1 MICPMSTMHRP
12 FERVAVPHPQV
23 KETAGRY
30 EHGVFGGTAGK
41 QSADVKQEQR
51 RYGKFY
57 LRKQQLMSEE
67 VQAGMSSTKLKR
79 KTKKSVTRESAQT
92 FDPLLPARAA
102 GVVSEKAGPNMQK
115 IGGIMTDEA
124 VPDHHMKKMYRD
136 FIHGSNTDKLVFNR
150 DIDGNRDESEDPRD
164 LKGAAGNRASSNIH
178 WEDQKWSDEHRIT
191 MDDIAKSSF
200 APRRMKEVPTVK
212 TQVDEIMA
220 HKEPDPADTSVYDES
235 NPMYAGAAG
244 ATSATAALIAQKQY
258 DPTMK
263 PRRTNRIGYNSM
275 VDKVV
280 FGMDLDNSE
289 ADDAFEAELYS
300 GAGNRSH
307 SIVDPNDVSK
317 RTTSVITDA
326 KMYGEAKV
334 VSTGGSGLEPTP
346 PQDPRDFEGAAG
358 RSTLDHATRMNAERF
373 VEYRDARAVPYL
385 AKGSDAPPKMVAA
398 RRRYADQPGV
408 VHPAEADRLVLG
420 ANIDGSHEGPD
431 YRFGPGAAFEDAAG
445 ARSGTSKREV
455 ENMKSNIESTASRRK
470 LETPQADQSMDQ
482 LMYPERPNPEL
493 VVAEPRGFSRPFD
506 GGGYAAG
513 IDAVYHSEKVAA
525 NTRNTLIDGKVD
537 HHNRR
542 PSLVVQKQFD
552 LINGEKSDHIQQLS
566 DHPVFQDKAGKRTSA
581 IKLQE
586 HENNSIRIH
595 PLDLIK
601 DPFTHKGA
609 EPIDARKQQEYSKL
623 YGSTVKDVVFPQSS
637 GLSAPPISEGFS
649 PDVAGLTSETI
660 HVIRG
665 NGDPTERWDATPN
678 GPMEEV
684 YAEVGRAGKRGGL
697 LDHFFVSRK
706 AMVPAESMTADKSG
720 ASAQALIAMKREPPS
735 TSPEARGLGS
745 RAQGKRTMVLDTA
758 FDGAGGSSSAGIK
771 KGIEYRMHTGATP
784 ITRPNPVY
792 SSDIDEVVFSQ
803 DTDGSPLGYFDGK
816 QMRSYE
822 GAGVPCR
829 DMRRPKINP
838 GMKGKVVSE
847 GYFNASSVDVDSNV
861 DHLTGY
867 DASPDS
873 VSGLM
878 YEAMEDANLG
888 HKAVNL
894 TTELAYR
901 NCAGTSSASQALTKI
916 LGKTDSRMHF
926 PPSVLPG
933 GELKG
938 ADSAEGVAAVVFSE
952 EVKTDPHGQ
961 RGSVAGLG
969 GSQSDFERA
978 FTAGKSSGQL
988 NDTWDRRKGQRGF
1001 RPRGSLVLGR
1011 LTKTTQRE
1019 ARLEANRGLPPDLAG
1034 MSSDDR
1040 GVIDGMRHEVAPH
1053 VVKKV
1058 PHSLGSMGQAIYG
1071 SDGQSGVAERSANEE
1086 FGRFVSEM
1094 KGVGTAGDKSDHN
1107 ARVKNAFESHLESPA
1122 SARAKRGPLFSRFRH
1137 AAGNKLSLASTDL
1150 HRNTLMLNG
1159 GEIERAAAQSRS
1171 APSSSRNS
1179 QRTDRSRGTP
1189 RRGRRTPRADGSAG
1203 KATGVKRTP
1212 RANRSRRGE
1221 DGDGGGVAAAMR
1233 GWFAGAVARGRRDSR
1248 DGMSPRRPSR
1258 QLAAAPLRGGEAG
1271 VLALK
1276 AARESPAPSSRGTE
1290 NGGGGAYERA
1300 LDAGRS
1306 MLGTGSYT
1314 SSEWRGP
1321 LDGASAAMPTQM
1333 PGVAG
1338 GVAYGGSIG
1347 ANEVDRARQAGRQSY
1362 VALTK
1367 ARMDVTAAGG
1377 YRKEDLSRAGFDRSA
1392 GFGKQGLRE
1401 AFRRA
1406 PPPFGVDADNERS
1419 TASRFMTTTKDVGG
1433 IGSHP
1438 WLRGATSAG
1447 GGDCR
1452 VSVGAVNAS
1461 SSSSGFRPLGAASA
1475 STAMV
1480 PYRAARHQ
1488 F

>member
-1 MICPMSTMHRP
+1 
-12 FERVAVPHPQV
+12 
-23 KETAGRY
+23 
-30 EHGVFGGTAGK
+30 
-41 QSADVKQEQR
+41 
-51 RYGKFY
+51 
-57 LRKQQLMSEE
+57 MSEE
-67 VQAGMSSTKLKR
+67 VEAGVSSTKLKR
-79 KTKKSVTRESAQT
+79 KGRRSVARASAQT
-92 FDPLLPARAA
+92 FDPLLPVRAA

-115 IGGIMTDEA
+115 IGGIMTDEP

-136 FIHGSNTDKLVFNR
+136 FIHGSNTDKLLFNR
-150 DIDGNRDESEDPRD
+150 DIDGNRVEAEDPRD
-164 LKGAAGNRASSNIH
+164 LEGAAGNRSYEIH
-178 WEDQKWSDEHRIT
+178 WEDQTWTDEHRVT
-191 MDDIAKSSF
+191 LDDIAKSSF
-200 APRRMKEVPTVK
+200 APRRLKEVPTLK
-212 TQVDEIMA
+212 AQVDEIIA
-220 HKEPDPADTSVYDES
+220 HQEPDPGDTSVYDES

-244 ATSATAALIAQKQY
+244 ATSVEAGLIRAKHS

-263 PRRTNRIGYNSM
+263 PRRPNRLGYNSM

-289 ADDAFEAELYS
+289 ADDEFEDRLYS
-300 GAGNRSH
+300 GAGSRSH
-307 SIVDPNDVSK
+307 TIADPNDVSK
-317 RTTSVITDA
+317 RTTSAITDA
-326 KMYGEAKV
+326 KMYGEFKV
-334 VSTGGSGLEPTP
+334 VSAGGTGMEPTP
-346 PQDPRDFEGAAG
+346 PQDDRDFEGAAG

-373 VEYRDARAVPYL
+373 VEYRDARPVPYL
-385 AKGSDAPPKMVAA
+385 TKGSDAPPKMVAA
-398 RRRYADQPGV
+398 RRKYADQPGV
-408 VHPAEADRLVLG
+408 IDPAQADRVVLG
-420 ANIDGSHEGPD
+420 ANIHGGHEGPD
-431 YRFGPGAAFEDAAG
+431 HRFGPGAAFEDAAG

-455 ENMKSNIESTASRRK
+455 ENMRSNIESSASRRK
-470 LETPQADQSMDQ
+470 PEASQADQGIGT
-482 LMYPERPNPEL
+482 LLYPEKPKSEL
-493 VVAEPRGFSRPFD
+493 AVAEPRGFSRPFD

-513 IDAVYHSEKVAA
+513 VDAGYHSGKVAA
-525 NTRNTLIDGKVD
+525 NTRQTLIDDEVD

-542 PSLVVQKQFD
+542 PSLVVQKPFD

-566 DHPVFQDKAGKRTSA
+566 DHPVFEDKAGKTTSA

-586 HENNSIRIH
+586 NENNSIRIK
-595 PLDLIK
+595 PLDLVK

-609 EPIDARKQQEYSKL
+609 VPLNANKKLEYSKL
-623 YGSTVKDVVFPQSS
+623 YGSTVKEVVFPQSS
-637 GLSAPPISEGFS
+637 GLPAPPISEGFP
-649 PDVAGLTSETI
+649 PDVAGLPSETI

-665 NGDPTERWDATPN
+665 NGDPIERWDATPN

-697 LDHFFVSRK
+697 MDHFFTSRK
-706 AMVPAESMTADKSG
+706 AMVPADSLTADTSG
-720 ASAQALIAMKREPPS
+720 ASTQALIAMKRELPA
-735 TSPEARGLGS
+735 TSPEARGKGPA
-745 RAQGKRTMVLDTA
+745 AQGKRTMVLDTA
-758 FDGAGGSSSAGIK
+758 FDGAGGCASAETK
-771 KGIEYRMHTGATP
+771 KGMEYRMLTGAPP
-784 ITRPNPVY
+784 IKRPNPVY

-838 GMKGKVVSE
+838 GMKGKVVSD
-847 GYFNASSVDVDSNV
+847 GYSNASSVDVDSNV

-867 DASPDS
+867 DATPDS
-873 VSGLM
+873 ISGLM
-878 YEAMEDANLG
+878 YEAMEDANLL
-888 HKAVNL
+888 HKTTNL

-901 NCAGTSSASQALTKI
+901 NCAGTSSASQALTRI
-916 LGKTDSRMHF
+916 LGEPEARMHF

-938 ADSAEGVAAVVFSE
+938 ADSAEGVAAVVFNE
-952 EVKTDPHGQ
+952 EVKTDPRGR
-961 RGSVAGLG
+961 RGSVSGLG

-978 FTAGKSSGQL
+978 FTAGKSSGRL

-1001 RPRGSLVLGR
+1001 RPRGSLILGK

-1019 ARLEANRGLPPDLAG
+1019 ATREAHRGLPPDLAG
-1034 MSSDDR
+1034 MSSEDR
-1040 GVIDGMRHEVAPH
+1040 GVIDGVRHEVAPH

-1058 PHSLGSMGQAIYG
+1058 PHPLGSMGQAIYG
-1071 SDGQSGVAERSANEE
+1071 ADGQSGVAERSANEE

-1094 KGVGTAGDKSDHN
+1094 QSVGTAGDKSDVN

-1150 HRNTLMLNG
+1150 KRSSLSLDG

-1189 RRGRRTPRADGSAG
+1189 RSRRTPRSDGSAG
-1203 KATGVKRTP
+1203 KPTGVKRTP
-1212 RANRSRRGE
+1212 RVRRSRRGD
-1221 DGDGGGVAAAMR
+1221 DGDGGGVAAALR
-1233 GWFAGAVARGRRDSR
+1233 GWYSGVVARGRDGARDSR
-1248 DGMSPRRPSR
+1248 DSLSPRRPSR
-1258 QLAAAPLRGGEAG
+1258 QLGVAPLRGGEAG

-1276 AARESPAPSSRGTE
+1276 AAREGSTPSSPSAE
-1290 NGGGGAYERA
+1290 SGGGGAYERA

-1306 MLGTGSYT
+1306 MLGSGSYT

-1321 LDGASAAMPTQM
+1321 LDGASAAMPTQK

-1338 GVAYGGSIG
+1338 GVAYGGTIG
-1347 ANEVDRARQAGRQSY
+1347 LNEIDRARQSGRQSY

-1377 YRKEDLSRAGFDRSA
+1377 YRKEDRSRAGFDRSA

-1401 AFRRA
+1401 AFRRT
-1406 PPPFGVDADNERS
+1406 PPPFGVDPVNEQS
-1419 TASRFMTTTKDVGG
+1419 TAARFLTTTNAVGG

-1438 WLRGATSAG
+1438 WLRGAASG
-1447 GGDCR
+1447 GSGDFR
-1452 VSVGAVNAS
+1452 ISVGAQNAS
-1461 SSSSGFRPLGAASA
+1461 SASSGFRPLGASE
-1475 STAMV
+1475 STAIV
-1480 PYRAARHQ
+1480 PYRPRHQ